1 MNNSSKIENAA
12 ILEDA
17 PINNISSQENTNSQ
31 NHTELE
37 IHKLF
42 YILGLLLM
50 ILAYI
55 GPYVYFKYYKK
66 KNFLPGSNMGGV
78 KHDI

>member
-17 PINNISSQENTNSQ
+17 PINNISTQENTNSQ
-31 NHTELE
+31 SHTELE

-42 YILGLLLM
+42 YILGLLLV

-78 KHDI
+78 KHAI